1 MPRALPAC
9 DQPIWS
15 ITCAGLLLGFICY
28 TLPWSVFAALPIPAD
43 NGSALRIQGSNTIGA
58 TLGPAL
64 VRGLLEEQGLSAIR
78 IEAGAADNEQ
88 KIIGTRS
95 DGRRVTID
103 VAAHGSGTGFAALQ
117 DGSADLAA
125 SSRPIKASEASALAA
140 LGDLQSRDAEQVIA
154 IDVAAHGSG
163 TGFTALQDGSADL
176 AASSRP
182 IKASE
187 ASALAALGD
196 LQSRDAEQVI
206 AIDGLA
212 IILHPSNP
220 LGALR
225 IDQLAQIFS
234 GELQDWAQLGGKTG
248 PITLYA
254 RDDNSG
260 TYDTFKELVLAAHGT
275 TLAASARRFESSE
288 ALSDAVS
295 QDPHGIGFIGLPYIR
310 QAKAV
315 AIAAGESQAMLPS
328 ATLIATEDYPL
339 SRRLF
344 LYNQPDL
351 PNPWAKALVGFAHS
365 PRGQAIVAHSGF
377 IAQTVQA
384 ITVAPDSAMPEAYQT
399 LAREAQRLSLNFR
412 FQQGSAMLDNKARHD
427 LDRLLSYLTAQDK
440 LQRKVVLVGFGDAK
454 ADPARA
460 ELLSK
465 LRAMAVRRE
474 LARHGVIL
482 RQVTGLGDELPVAAN
497 NADDGRLKNR
507 RVEVWVY

>member
-1 MPRALPAC
+1 MPRALPAGE
-9 DQPIWS
+9 QSTWS
-15 ITCAGLLLGFICY
+15 STCTGLLLGFICY
-28 TLPWSVFAALPIPAD
+28 ALPWSAFAALPIPAD

-64 VRGLLEEQGLSAIR
+64 VRGLFEEQGLSAIR

-95 DGRRVTID
+95 DGRRVTI
-103 VAAHGSGTGFAALQ
+103 
-117 DGSADLAA
+117 
-125 SSRPIKASEASALAA
+125 E
-140 LGDLQSRDAEQVIA
+140 
-154 IDVAAHGSG
+154 VAAHGSG

-187 ASALAALGD
+187 ANALAALGD

-212 IILHPSNP
+212 IILHPNNP

-234 GELQDWAQLGGKTG
+234 GELQDWAQLGGKNG

-260 TYDTFKELVLAAHGT
+260 TYDTFKELVLSANGA

-288 ALSDAVS
+288 QLSDSVS
-295 QDPHGIGFIGLPYIR
+295 RDPHGIGFIGLPYIR

-315 AIAAGESQAMLPS
+315 AIAAGESQAMPPS
-328 ATLIATEDYPL
+328 TTLIATEDYPL

-344 LYNQPDL
+344 LYNQPDQ
-351 PNPWAKALVGFAHS
+351 PNPWAKALVRFAHS
-365 PRGQAIVAHSGF
+365 PRGQAIVDRSGF

-384 ITVAPDSAMPEAYQT
+384 VNVAPNSAMPERYRT
-399 LAREAQRLSLNFR
+399 LAREAQRLSVNFR
-412 FQQGSAMLDNKARHD
+412 FQQGSATLDNKARRD
-427 LDRLLSYLTAQDK
+427 LERLLAYLKSQDK
-440 LQRKVVLVGFGDAK
+440 LRQKVVLVGFGDPK

-474 LARHGVIL
+474 LAKDGVIF
-482 RQVTGLGDELPVAAN
+482 RDITGLGDELPVAAN
-497 NADDGRLKNR
+497 NADDGRIKNR